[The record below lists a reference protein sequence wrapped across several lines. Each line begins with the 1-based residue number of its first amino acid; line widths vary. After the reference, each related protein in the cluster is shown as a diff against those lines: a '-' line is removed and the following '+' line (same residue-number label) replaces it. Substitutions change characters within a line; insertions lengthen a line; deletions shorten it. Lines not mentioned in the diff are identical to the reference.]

1 MVGKRKVLRIQGFL
15 PVAPAMS
22 MGRFSEAGDSLSS
35 SQGSEST
42 SISLT
47 SANELSL
54 ASTSPE
60 VQQLVTFMTDQHN
73 RLSEQIVSLTAS
85 VKKLADGQ
93 AALSDVGA
101 ATCSA
106 LSELQGSVK
115 VQLAQNKRDT
125 EEAMSR
131 TLDRCNEALRI
142 LGNLSSSSGDKGVS
156 GPPGAHTQR

>member
-1 MVGKRKVLRIQGFL
+1 L
-15 PVAPAMS
+15 PIAPS
-22 MGRFSEAGDSLSS
+22 MPVVRLSDPGDSLSS
-35 SQGSEST
+35 SQGSDST

-54 ASTSPE
+54 ASTNPD
-60 VQQLVTFMTDQHN
+60 VQLLVTFMTEQNN
-73 RLSEQIVSLTAS
+73 RLSEQVVSLTAS

-106 LSELQGSVK
+106 LSELRGSVK
-115 VQLAQNKRDT
+115 VQLAENKRDT
-125 EEAMSR
+125 EQAMTR

-142 LGNLSSSSGDKGVS
+142 LGHLSSSSGDTGVS
-156 GPPGAHTQR
+156 GPPGAHTRR